1 MGRDSGS
8 GSNHSH
14 SSVDFNRRKHFSR
27 FPFQTRH
34 ISVDLHVKKRHVF
47 SDSGSFSSSANL
59 GCLRLPLVGPTPS
72 LYVMAQGSAGRGS
85 RCTAGTVGPSD
96 ILVPPCSFAS
106 KGGQEGEGREA
117 EGHIDLSSV
126 ANSSVVGSTDGDDGG
141 ASHGTTTLQIDRT
154 NTPSRPVSSVS
165 GATGG
170 LAYFRQEFSLSNSGL
185 DLDEEDV
192 SFLANHLAPSTATGY
207 GYIFAKFRSFCD
219 KLSVDPFT
227 CPPTV
232 VVKYLRHLS
241 ESGAEYSTVNV
252 HRSSISKFHA
262 GFAGKPV
269 GEHPLVSQAVKAV
282 FRLKP
287 PLPKYQSTFD
297 IIPVLTYMRSLN
309 THTISLQLLAYK
321 ALFLTVYSNICRV
334 SSMARLGPSLTEH
347 RDSVVLHLVD
357 LEKQARHGRVRGFFQ
372 IPKFDEDP
380 QLCPVV
386 TLVAYFN
393 KVYMIFS

>member
-1 MGRDSGS
+1 MDIYLPNSEVFVI
-8 GSNHSH
+8 NFLLIHS
-14 SSVDFNRRKHFSR
+14 
-27 FPFQTRH
+27 
-34 ISVDLHVKKRHVF
+34 
-47 SDSGSFSSSANL
+47 
-59 GCLRLPLVGPTPS
+59 
-72 LYVMAQGSAGRGS
+72 
-85 RCTAGTVGPSD
+85 
-96 ILVPPCSFAS
+96 LVPL
-106 KGGQEGEGREA
+106 QW
-117 EGHIDLSSV
+117 LW
-126 ANSSVVGSTDGDDGG
+126 NS
-141 ASHGTTTLQIDRT
+141 
-154 NTPSRPVSSVS
+154 
-165 GATGG
+165 
-170 LAYFRQEFSLSNSGL
+170 RQ
-185 DLDEEDV
+185 
-192 SFLANHLAPSTATGY
+192 
-207 GYIFAKFRSFCD
+207 
-219 KLSVDPFT
+219 
-227 CPPTV
+227 
-232 VVKYLRHLS
+232 LS

-297 IIPVLTYMRSLN
+297 IVPVLAYMRSLN

-393 KVYMIFS
+393 KVSIYIKRFVSESVSESVCPLLFVPGGQTICLSPGGQTFFTHRWGGGTNNFDIWRGGQTFFTQRGGTNIFATQGGTNIFATQGGGTNIFTLRGGGQTFYVKDVGGDDDVDGEEEDVSEANILVSEASKLSAGARIFRGP